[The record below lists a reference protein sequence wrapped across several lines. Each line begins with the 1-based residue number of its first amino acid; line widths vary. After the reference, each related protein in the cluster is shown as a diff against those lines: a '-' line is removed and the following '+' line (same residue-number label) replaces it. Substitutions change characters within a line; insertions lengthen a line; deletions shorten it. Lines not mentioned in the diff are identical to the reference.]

1 MTNANVMALGV
12 QAVAPVKGGKG
23 LGSALDSSSKGKFD
37 EALGRLQQE
46 VQDELASTGK
56 DETPQDM
63 EARDGGNGR
72 EGVPHSSLAMVMS
85 LPVQQLPDEKVQIEA
100 PAAVA
105 ELSGS
110 ILTSGD
116 LIEEKNV
123 SAREEKNLRSL
134 LPQSDEAKVRNR
146 DFLAMLSGD
155 LTSSQREEAKAR
167 LKAALQGGQ
176 AEEGPQAVGTEQPY
190 STQERAGQGTAVAS
204 AAEGQQKAGA
214 LQQNLWQL
222 GTPLAAREPTDP
234 LALALRQTAR
244 NAMQQL
250 PAEADD
256 HRSWQEGTEVSGG
269 LRQPFGQVPQGS
281 PLGLHLR
288 QQAAPAMET
297 PEQSLRQVPET
308 VDGQASPQ
316 EAIPASSAEAPVM
329 ANRQAAAPIQQA
341 PEAAEFLTATRNSNQ
356 EAMPA
361 SGAEA
366 PVMSNRQAAAPVQ
379 QAPEVAEFL
388 TAARNSNQE
397 AMPASGTEASVISNR
412 QAAAPVRQTA
422 EAVELPSGPK
432 EEMPAS
438 SAEPTVMT
446 YRQTARQPRQVLET
460 PEVPAPQEPVTVLK
474 DKEPVGMT
482 YQQVV
487 RNQQAVEASD
497 IEFESRQPQMMAAAA
512 ERAAVRQESGQSV
525 LGNDLPVEQPEAR
538 PLRAMQ
544 GQEARGEGSFGQGGE
559 GGSQSFQG
567 EMAAAS
573 MEADEAAAP
582 LTMPQNAGAVQAGSF
597 QQHLQEAAP
606 VDSSQAPPAA
616 QTDYEVPRQIV
627 EQARLIRSGES
638 TEMVIHLKPEHL
650 GDLTLKIS
658 VTEGGAVTASFHS
671 DNAQVRTIIENSLV
685 QLRQELSDQG
695 LKVDSVEVFSGL
707 PDGQL
712 PQGQGQQAWQ
722 QGRERRF
729 NGDRQPEDYA
739 EEADDLAAAA
749 ISQSQESLA
758 EDGVDYRV

>member
-12 QAVAPVKGGKG
+12 QAGAPVKGGKG

-116 LIEEKNV
+116 LIEEKNI

-190 STQERAGQGTAVAS
+190 STQERAGLGTAVAS

-256 HRSWQEGTEVSGG
+256 HRSWQESTEVSGG

-361 SGAEA
+361 SSAEA

-379 QAPEVAEFL
+379 QAPEAAEFL

-397 AMPASGTEASVISNR
+397 AMPASGAEAPVMAKR

-422 EAVELPSGPK
+422 EVVELPSGPK

-446 YRQTARQPRQVLET
+446 YRQTARQPRQVPET

-544 GQEARGEGSFGQGGE
+544 GQEARGEGSFGQGRE

>member
-12 QAVAPVKGGKG
+12 QAGAPVKGGKG

-116 LIEEKNV
+116 LIEEKNI

-222 GTPLAAREPTDP
+222 GTPLATREPNDP

-256 HRSWQEGTEVSGG
+256 HRSWQESTEVSGG

-329 ANRQAAAPIQQA
+329 ANRQAATPIQQA
-341 PEAAEFLTATRNSNQ
+341 TEAAEFLTATRNSNQ

-379 QAPEVAEFL
+379 QATEVAEFL

-397 AMPASGTEASVISNR
+397 AMPASGAEAPVMANR

-544 GQEARGEGSFGQGGE
+544 GQEARGEGSFGQGRE

>member
-12 QAVAPVKGGKG
+12 QAGTPVKGGKG

-190 STQERAGQGTAVAS
+190 STQEMAGQGTAVAS
-204 AAEGQQKAGA
+204 AAEGKQKAGA

-256 HRSWQEGTEVSGG
+256 HRSWQESTEVSGG

-297 PEQSLRQVPET
+297 PAQSLRQVPET

-341 PEAAEFLTATRNSNQ
+341 TEAAEFLTATRNSNQ
-356 EAMPA
+356 EAMPV

-379 QAPEVAEFL
+379 QATEVAEFL

-446 YRQTARQPRQVLET
+446 YRQTARQPRQVPET

-497 IEFESRQPQMMAAAA
+497 IESRQPQMMAAAA

-525 LGNDLPVEQPEAR
+525 LGNDLPVEKPEAW

-544 GQEARGEGSFGQGGE
+544 GQEARGEGSFGQGRE

-567 EMAAAS
+567 EMAVAS

-749 ISQSQESLA
+749 IFQSQESLA

>member
-12 QAVAPVKGGKG
+12 QAGAPVKGGKG

-116 LIEEKNV
+116 LIEEKNI

-256 HRSWQEGTEVSGG
+256 HRSWQESTEVSGG

-379 QAPEVAEFL
+379 QATEVAEFL

-397 AMPASGTEASVISNR
+397 AMPASGTEASVMSNR

-544 GQEARGEGSFGQGGE
+544 GQEARGEGSFGQGRE

>member
-12 QAVAPVKGGKG
+12 QAGVPVKGGKG

-167 LKAALQGGQ
+167 LKAALQGSQ
-176 AEEGPQAVGTEQPY
+176 AEAGPQAVGTEQPY

-256 HRSWQEGTEVSGG
+256 HRSWQESTEVSGG

-316 EAIPASSAEAPVM
+316 GAIPASSAEAPVM
-329 ANRQAAAPIQQA
+329 ANRQAAAP
-341 PEAAEFLTATRNSNQ
+341 
-356 EAMPA
+356 
-361 SGAEA
+361 
-366 PVMSNRQAAAPVQ
+366 
-379 QAPEVAEFL
+379 
-388 TAARNSNQE
+388 
-397 AMPASGTEASVISNR
+397 
-412 QAAAPVRQTA
+412 VRQTA
-422 EAVELPSGPK
+422 ETVELPSGPK

-544 GQEARGEGSFGQGGE
+544 GQEARGEGSFGQGRE
-559 GGSQSFQG
+559 GSSQSFQG

>member
-12 QAVAPVKGGKG
+12 QAGAPVKGGKG

-167 LKAALQGGQ
+167 LKAALQGSQ
-176 AEEGPQAVGTEQPY
+176 AEAGPQAVGTEQPY

-256 HRSWQEGTEVSGG
+256 HRSWQESTEVSGG

-341 PEAAEFLTATRNSNQ
+341 PEA
-356 EAMPA
+356 
-361 SGAEA
+361 
-366 PVMSNRQAAAPVQ
+366 
-379 QAPEVAEFL
+379 AEFL

-525 LGNDLPVEQPEAR
+525 LGNDIPVEQPEAR

-544 GQEARGEGSFGQGGE
+544 GQEARGEGSFGQGRE

>member
-12 QAVAPVKGGKG
+12 QAGAPVKGGKG

-116 LIEEKNV
+116 LIEEKNI

-256 HRSWQEGTEVSGG
+256 HRSWQESTEVSGG

-361 SGAEA
+361 SSAEA

-379 QAPEVAEFL
+379 QAPEAAEFL

-422 EAVELPSGPK
+422 ETVELPSGPK

-544 GQEARGEGSFGQGGE
+544 GQEARGEGSFGQGRE

>member
-12 QAVAPVKGGKG
+12 QAAAPVKGSKG
-23 LGSALDSSSKGKFD
+23 MGSALGGSSKGSFD

-46 VQDELASTGK
+46 VQAELSSAGK

-63 EARDGGNGR
+63 DARDGGNGR
-72 EGVPHSSLAMVMS
+72 DGVPHSSLAMVMS
-85 LPVQQLPDEKVQIEA
+85 LPAQQLPEEKVQMEA

-105 ELSGS
+105 EFSGGMLAS
-110 ILTSGD
+110 SGD
-116 LIEEKNV
+116 LIEEHNV
-123 SAREEKNLRSL
+123 SAGEERNLRSL

-176 AEEGPQAVGTEQPY
+176 AEEGPQAVGTAQPY

-256 HRSWQEGTEVSGG
+256 HRSWQESTEVSGG

-329 ANRQAAAPIQQA
+329 A
-341 PEAAEFLTATRNSNQ
+341 
-356 EAMPA
+356 
-361 SGAEA
+361 
-366 PVMSNRQAAAPVQ
+366 
-379 QAPEVAEFL
+379 
-388 TAARNSNQE
+388 
-397 AMPASGTEASVISNR
+397 NR

-497 IEFESRQPQMMAAAA
+497 IEFES
-512 ERAAVRQESGQSV
+512 
-525 LGNDLPVEQPEAR
+525 
-538 PLRAMQ
+538 
-544 GQEARGEGSFGQGGE
+544 
-559 GGSQSFQG
+559 
-567 EMAAAS
+567 
-573 MEADEAAAP
+573 
-582 LTMPQNAGAVQAGSF
+582 
-597 QQHLQEAAP
+597 
-606 VDSSQAPPAA
+606 
-616 QTDYEVPRQIV
+616 
-627 EQARLIRSGES
+627 
-638 TEMVIHLKPEHL
+638 
-650 GDLTLKIS
+650 
-658 VTEGGAVTASFHS
+658 
-671 DNAQVRTIIENSLV
+671 
-685 QLRQELSDQG
+685 
-695 LKVDSVEVFSGL
+695 
-707 PDGQL
+707 
-712 PQGQGQQAWQ
+712 
-722 QGRERRF
+722 
-729 NGDRQPEDYA
+729 
-739 EEADDLAAAA
+739 
-749 ISQSQESLA
+749 
-758 EDGVDYRV
+758 

>member
-12 QAVAPVKGGKG
+12 QAGAPVKGGKG

-116 LIEEKNV
+116 LIEEKNI

-256 HRSWQEGTEVSGG
+256 HRSWQESTEVSGG

-341 PEAAEFLTATRNSNQ
+341 TEAAEFLTVARNSNQ

-361 SGAEA
+361 SSAEA
-366 PVMSNRQAAAPVQ
+366 PVMANRQAAAPVQ
-379 QAPEVAEFL
+379 QAPEAAEFL

-397 AMPASGTEASVISNR
+397 AMPASGAEAPVMAKR

-422 EAVELPSGPK
+422 EVVELPSGPK

-460 PEVPAPQEPVTVLK
+460 PEVPAPQEPVTVPK

-482 YQQVV
+482 YQQAV

-544 GQEARGEGSFGQGGE
+544 GQEARGEGSFGQGRE

>member
-1 MTNANVMALGV
+1 MTNANVMALNV
-12 QAVAPVKGGKG
+12 QSPAPAKGGKG
-23 LGSALDSSSKGKFD
+23 TAGSVLDGSSKGKFD

-46 VQDELASTGK
+46 VQDELAS
-56 DETPQDM
+56 
-63 EARDGGNGR
+63 
-72 EGVPHSSLAMVMS
+72 
-85 LPVQQLPDEKVQIEA
+85 
-100 PAAVA
+100 
-105 ELSGS
+105 
-110 ILTSGD
+110 
-116 LIEEKNV
+116 
-123 SAREEKNLRSL
+123 
-134 LPQSDEAKVRNR
+134 AKVRNR

-256 HRSWQEGTEVSGG
+256 HRSWQESTEVSGG

-297 PEQSLRQVPET
+297 PGQSLRQVPET

-361 SGAEA
+361 SG
-366 PVMSNRQAAAPVQ
+366 
-379 QAPEVAEFL
+379 
-388 TAARNSNQE
+388 
-397 AMPASGTEASVISNR
+397 TEASVISNR

-422 EAVELPSGPK
+422 ETVELPSGPK

-446 YRQTARQPRQVLET
+446 YRQTARQPRQVPET

-525 LGNDLPVEQPEAR
+525 LGRFLWAGKRGRLPVLPR
-538 PLRAMQ
+538 RN
-544 GQEARGEGSFGQGGE
+544 GSCVHGG
-559 GGSQSFQG
+559 
-567 EMAAAS
+567 
-573 MEADEAAAP
+573 
-582 LTMPQNAGAVQAGSF
+582 
-597 QQHLQEAAP
+597 
-606 VDSSQAPPAA
+606 
-616 QTDYEVPRQIV
+616 
-627 EQARLIRSGES
+627 
-638 TEMVIHLKPEHL
+638 
-650 GDLTLKIS
+650 
-658 VTEGGAVTASFHS
+658 
-671 DNAQVRTIIENSLV
+671 
-685 QLRQELSDQG
+685 
-695 LKVDSVEVFSGL
+695 
-707 PDGQL
+707 
-712 PQGQGQQAWQ
+712 
-722 QGRERRF
+722 
-729 NGDRQPEDYA
+729 
-739 EEADDLAAAA
+739 
-749 ISQSQESLA
+749 
-758 EDGVDYRV
+758 

>member
-12 QAVAPVKGGKG
+12 QAGAPVKGGKG

-204 AAEGQQKAGA
+204 AAEGKQKAGA

-222 GTPLAAREPTDP
+222 GTPLATREPNDP

-256 HRSWQEGTEVSGG
+256 HRSWQESTEVSGG

-379 QAPEVAEFL
+379 QAPEAAEFL

-544 GQEARGEGSFGQGGE
+544 GQEARGEGSFGQGRE

>member
-12 QAVAPVKGGKG
+12 QAGAPVKGGKG

-116 LIEEKNV
+116 LIEEKNI

-256 HRSWQEGTEVSGG
+256 HRSWQESTEVSGG

-361 SGAEA
+361 SSAEA

-379 QAPEVAEFL
+379 QATEVAEFL

-422 EAVELPSGPK
+422 ETVELPSGPK

-544 GQEARGEGSFGQGGE
+544 GQEARGEGSFGQGRE